1 MVDRLRLLVG
11 LPFILATLVT
21 GAIGNSPSAV
31 LALTTPK
38 GWVDQPQGT
47 TVSGSITIL
56 GWAIDQGATSG
67 TGVDSVQI
75 VVDGSSRG
83 NATYGG
89 TRPDIEGA
97 YGAQFTL
104 SGFTLPLDTSAFAPG
119 THSVQARAHSTV
131 SGQISTYAGSFVIA
145 GPTATATPTATSTS
159 PPATSTPTSPPA
171 TPTPTVRP
179 ATATPTPTL
188 PAATAT
194 PTPTNTPAPI
204 RAQPNAF
211 TPTPLPTNTPTP
223 PATPTPP
230 PGPSQPH
237 GWIDAPSDGA
247 TVSGTVS
254 FTGWAL
260 DAGATTTSGVDRVDF
275 FGDGRSLGSAVYG
288 RDRSDIGAAFGAV
301 RFSPSGFLFVLDST
315 ALGGGTHQIE
325 ARAHSTVS
333 GQTTSYARTIFVSGP
348 TATPTLPP
356 TPTPTGTLFTPT
368 PTPTVQVAN
377 FTKHFGTNAHLLWY
391 SPRAALLDTAR
402 ADAAGLQTI
411 RFDVAWQLL
420 EGAGK
425 ARYDAA
431 YLARLDSEV
440 QLVSSRKMRPLLV
453 LLGTPGWARG
463 NQGTQGTPPTQP
475 QDYADT
481 LSFLARRYTSIPGIA
496 LEVWNEPN
504 QSQTWDTGPD
514 PLAYARMLK
523 AAYTTVKAAAPS
535 VRVVAGAVAFNDQ
548 TYLQGLF
555 AFGKI
560 AGQYDAFSLHP
571 YTLGAAPDAGGNG
584 YYSFKG
590 AVEGTAQLMAQYGDA
605 NKAIWI
611 TEIGWDTSQ
620 VAEATRVQYMRSAVA
635 MVRGWP
641 QVEEFEVFEQN
652 QGDGFPGLGL
662 VSDAGNLTLSWPAYS
677 LDVRAPGATSDM
689 RGLIESPTEWADTSA
704 DIRVTGWTADLAAA
718 SGTGV
723 DTVQVYLDGS
733 FKGNAAYGDP
743 RPDVGAAAESR
754 CGPCG
759 YSYLLSVK
767 GLAAGDHIIEVRVH
781 SSASGMNT
789 SYLRG
794 LSVVSVP
801 TYPAG
806 NLDSPADGSS
816 ASGTV
821 RVAGWAVD
829 QAAKTGTG
837 VDGVSVYLD
846 GVLAGNAT
854 YGVSRSDIGAS
865 YGTQFTGSGYYL
877 DIDLKSI
884 APGVHAIEVRA
895 HSAVSGSETNY
906 DRKFTVAGP

>member
-1 MVDRLRLLVG
+1 M
-11 LPFILATLVT
+11 
-21 GAIGNSPSAV
+21 
-31 LALTTPK
+31 
-38 GWVDQPQGT
+38 
-47 TVSGSITIL
+47 
-56 GWAIDQGATSG
+56 
-67 TGVDSVQI
+67 
-75 VVDGSSRG
+75 
-83 NATYGG
+83 
-89 TRPDIEGA
+89 
-97 YGAQFTL
+97 
-104 SGFTLPLDTSAFAPG
+104 
-119 THSVQARAHSTV
+119 
-131 SGQISTYAGSFVIA
+131 
-145 GPTATATPTATSTS
+145 
-159 PPATSTPTSPPA
+159 PTSQ
-171 TPTPTVRP
+171 
-179 ATATPTPTL
+179 
-188 PAATAT
+188 
-194 PTPTNTPAPI
+194 PTNTPVPS
-204 RAQPNAF
+204 RPQPNAVVPGAAP
-211 TPTPLPTNTPTP
+211 PTPPPTATPTP
-223 PATPTPP
+223 PATPTLP
-230 PGPSQPH
+230 PGPTQPH
-237 GWIDAPSDGA
+237 GWIDAPADGA

-260 DAGATTTSGVDRVDF
+260 DAGATTTTGVDRVDF
-275 FGDGRSLGSAVYG
+275 FAAGQSLGSAVYG
-288 RDRSDIGAAFGAV
+288 RDRSDIGSAFGAA
-301 RFSPSGFLFVLDST
+301 RFNPSGFLFVLDST
-315 ALGGGTHQIE
+315 ALGGGTFQIE

-333 GQTTSYARTIFVSGP
+333 GQTTSYMRTIIISGP

-377 FTKHFGTNAHLLWY
+377 FAKHFGTNAHLLWY
-391 SPRAALLDTAR
+391 SPRAAMLDTAR

-411 RFDVAWQLL
+411 RFDGAWQLL

-425 ARYDAA
+425 GNYDAS

-440 QLVSSRKMRPLLV
+440 QLLSSHKMRPLLV
-453 LLGTPGWARG
+453 LIGTPGWARG
-463 NQGTQGTPPTQP
+463 NQGTLDTPPTQP

-481 LSFLARRYTSIPGIA
+481 LSFLAKRYASTPGFA

-523 AAYTTVKAAAPS
+523 AVYTSVKAAAPS

-571 YTLGAAPDAGGNG
+571 YTLGAAPDAGGTG

-590 AVEGTAQLMAQYGDA
+590 AVEGLAQLMAQYGDA

-611 TEIGWDTSQ
+611 TEMGWDKSQ
-620 VAEATRVQYMRSAVA
+620 VDEATRIQYMKTAVA
-635 MVRGWP
+635 LVRGWP

-662 VSDAGNLTLSWPAYS
+662 VSNEGNLTLSWPAYS

-689 RGLIESPTEWADTSA
+689 RGLIESPTEWADTST
-704 DIRVTGWTADLAAA
+704 DVRVTGWAADLAAG

-733 FKGNAAYGDP
+733 LKGNAAYGDP

-759 YSYLLSVK
+759 YSYLLPIK
-767 GLAAGDHIIEVRVH
+767 GVAVGDHIIEVRVH

-794 LSVVSVP
+794 LSIVSVP

-806 NLDSPADGSS
+806 NLDAPAAGAS

-821 RVAGWAVD
+821 RVAGWAAD
-829 QAAKTGTG
+829 QAAKSGTG
-837 VDGVSVYLD
+837 VDGVTVYVD

-854 YGVSRSDIGAS
+854 YGVSRPDIGGA
-865 YGTQFTGSGYYL
+865 YGTQFTASGYYL
-877 DIDLKSI
+877 DIDLKTM

-895 HSAVSGSETNY
+895 HSAVSGTETIY
-906 DRKFTVAGP
+906 PRQFTVTAP